1 MWVWMGKLCFLAREA
16 SPERRGKVQERANRG
31 VRMGV
36 MRECVG
42 SRVLMCWIEASESA
56 MPEEA
61 EASR

>member
-1 MWVWMGKLCFLAREA
+1 MAREA
-16 SPERRGKVQERANRG
+16 RPERRGKVQEGAKRG

-36 MRECVG
+36 MREWVG
-42 SRVLMCWIEASESA
+42 SMALMCWIEASESA